1 MYIESI
7 QMSWL
12 CFEREGSFASLV
24 FSTLTEEIIDIYHFE
39 SEQKEDPLLPSFM
52 LQQKTY

>member
-1 MYIESI
+1 
-7 QMSWL
+7 MSWL